1 MFKKLKKPNE
11 IQLTINLGFIK
22 LVIIWKTP

>member
-1 MFKKLKKPNE
+1 MFKKIKKPNE

-22 LVIIWKTP
+22 LVLTWKTP